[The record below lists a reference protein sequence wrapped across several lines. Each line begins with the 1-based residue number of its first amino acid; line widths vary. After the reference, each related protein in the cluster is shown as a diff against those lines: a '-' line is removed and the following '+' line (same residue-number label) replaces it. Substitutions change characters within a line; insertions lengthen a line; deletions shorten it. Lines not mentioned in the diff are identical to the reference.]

1 MKKNVV
7 RVLALVLVAL
17 MCLSLIPL
25 AAHAEAHVHEMATDH
40 QDPTCVDNGFDQ
52 TYCPICNTTFSM
64 NFIPATG
71 VHSFIPVEDEQ
82 YLIEEGDCT
91 HPYQY
96 WKSCSV
102 CQQSAEEAY
111 GLAVDKLVEEL
122 TARKQSGEQA
132 DWETVAK
139 DRILL
144 LDERYKF
151 SAGGEGHHILHVDRQ
166 EATCTSDG
174 WKEYGERFNFEAI
187 PAKGHRWNEFKVT
200 KEATC
205 TEDGSRERVCEVCDK
220 KDVQVIPALG
230 HTWNAF
236 KVTKEATC
244 TEDGSQ
250 ERTCNVC
257 GAKEVQVIPAAHK
270 FGAFVV
276 IEEPGCYASGTKEH
290 TCTVCGHKETESIP
304 AAHKFGE
311 FVVTQEPT
319 CFSTGAKERV
329 CSVCG
334 EKEVQWIDMAHKYE
348 NGVCVYC
355 GEAQPEGETPSV
367 NETLSATQETAAYE
381 TAEQP
386 DEASA
391 VPENAIYISFDGN
404 GATSGSMDAQAF
416 EPGIYQNLTLNDFV
430 RPGYKF
436 VGWDYKADG
445 SGWGDDPL
453 SDGHSVAPLDDVTLY
468 AQWAE
473 DPEADKAALAAGET
487 VAFEASGVTII
498 FDGNPMVEGAVSGSM
513 EDLYIPSSDEG
524 GVNLTPNQ
532 FSHDEVVVDKDGTL
546 AAIVFTGWNTQADGS
561 GKYFEDKQFV
571 SANDFTSYDTDVT
584 LYAQWVAVQ
593 VIFDANGG
601 SGSMDN
607 QFISSEKHKLREN
620 TFTSPEKKDTYKFT
634 GWDTD
639 PNGQGQHFDDMQPV
653 STADIPATVVLYAQW
668 KRNILVTY
676 QSNVDSGSGKKSYA
690 EPMKYPGDSITIKTL
705 DETGIPTKAN
715 RIFIEWNTKA
725 DGSGDSYKPGD
736 TMVLT
741 EDKEVTPSRIMLYA
755 QWGFEVTF
763 DPNGGVG
770 NMEPIKAIENQKLD
784 LSEDAINQF
793 YRDDYYFA
801 SWNTLKDGTGKSYAD
816 GATIPA
822 SDMTGPFTLY
832 AQWKSSN
839 ITVSFNANGGEGAM
853 EPQEGK
859 VGVDLGLN
867 ANTFTRDEYVFTGW
881 NTAADGSGK
890 AYADGALI
898 PGADITDSFVLYA
911 QWKKA
916 VTVTFNAN
924 GGIGTMDPQEGVFG
938 VALTLNENVYTRTNY
953 EFDGWNTKID
963 GTGTR
968 YADKATI
975 PASEMTEDITLY
987 AQWKKTTFE
996 ITFDPNGGTGTMA
1009 PQFIKKTEENTLN
1022 DNKFTREGY
1031 VFTGWNT
1038 QADGKGKAYENKAKI
1053 SAGAISDDITLYAQW
1068 ESTFATVRFNPNG
1081 GSGEMESKTVKKGEK
1096 LTLPENEFTKVKA
1109 VFVGWNT
1116 KKDGTGTDYDDG
1128 ETITVEK
1135 DMTLYAKW
1143 DYAIVFYP
1151 NGGTGTMD
1159 PQIIKLNEKVLIKAN
1174 TFTYTN
1180 YSFDHWNTE
1189 PDDSGDSYA
1198 NVGEITPKASVKL
1211 YAQWVKTS
1219 FSVNYERNGGGG
1231 LTMMPNTISK
1241 GATGTVKANAYNAP
1255 DSSKIFGEWQAF
1267 AVDET
1272 GTEITAPVKDK
1283 DGNTLKETYAEGD
1296 SIQTF
1301 YVNGD
1306 TDTDPVN
1313 IVMKAIWH
1321 DKLAI
1326 WFYPGDGSG
1335 TAKSQDL
1342 PEGSEVKLPSYSSPS
1357 LDFVAPANQ
1366 TFAGWQLGEDE
1377 ENLYK
1382 SGQKVVFGDVDK
1394 VEGDTVYTTAR
1405 KVTAKWG
1412 DTITITYDPNGATA
1426 SSRKL
1431 QRAAKNNDTKL
1442 ATMSQIGYT
1451 YPGFEFKG
1459 WALSS
1464 GAKVPMYL
1472 DGAMVED
1479 GFSQDTTLYAVW
1491 EQHTFAGIVT
1501 ISGNVSGSKIL
1512 GFVGE
1517 TLTAVVSGEKVFTNF
1532 SYQWKRDGVD
1542 IENATAETFVP
1553 TAADFE
1559 CLITCEVTANDA
1571 LEGKTKLSINSKFID
1586 VEDEEVKDI
1595 VNNGEA
1601 EVDVVYGVYDG
1612 MYYSVNNGA
1621 KHPVTSNLIV
1631 DGAFT
1636 VNQQGVY
1643 RFFTSEASNIPV
1655 GTVFVY
1661 NWWTIG
1667 FNSSTGTGDNSGSGT
1682 VTMKRGS
1689 TTLSGSTIIKDSSG
1703 DVILQPY
1710 SYYGYSNVWIVRQDA
1725 GITDITMTVKP
1736 SSGSYGHVALNGG
1749 SYDSN
1754 KSEKTY
1760 AFGNIT
1766 GPMMYDV
1773 IFNKTSTSPKTGDMS
1788 HLGLWSGLCLT
1799 SFVGAASILGSAR
1812 KRKKEQD

>member
-174 WKEYGERFNFEAI
+174 WKEYTWCDVCGERFNFEAI

-230 HTWNAF
+230 HTWTAF
-236 KVTKEATC
+236 KVTKAATC

-250 ERTCNVC
+250 ERTCTVC

-276 IEEPGCYASGTKEH
+276 IEEPTCYASGTKEH

-319 CFSTGAKERV
+319 CYSTGAKERV

-367 NETLSATQETAAYE
+367 NETMSATQETAAYE
-381 TAEQP
+381 TTEQP
-386 DEASA
+386 DEAPA

-416 EPGIYQNLTLNDFV
+416 EPGTSQNLTLNAFA
-430 RPGYKF
+430 RTGYRF
-436 VGWDYKADG
+436 VGWDYMADG
-445 SGWGDDPL
+445 SGMGDQPFL
-453 SDGHSVAPLDDVTLY
+453 DGEEVTLNSDVTLY

-524 GVNLTPNQ
+524 GVNLRTNQ
-532 FSHDEVVVDKDGTL
+532 FVHDEVVVDKDGTL

-607 QFISSEKHKLREN
+607 QFISSEKHELREN

-715 RIFIEWNTKA
+715 RIFIEWNTKR

-741 EDKEVTPSRIMLYA
+741 EDKSETPSRIMLYA

-839 ITVSFNANGGEGAM
+839 ITVSFNANGGEGTM

-890 AYADGALI
+890 AYADGATI
-898 PGADITDSFVLYA
+898 PGTDIKDDLTLYA
-911 QWKKA
+911 QWEKA
-916 VTVTFNAN
+916 ITVIFDPNGATGGVMEVQYGAFNTPLELKAN
-924 GGIGTMDPQEGVFG
+924 G
-938 VALTLNENVYTRTNY
+938 YTRDDYN
-953 EFDGWNTKID
+953 FGGWNTKAD
-963 GTGTR
+963 GTGTD
-968 YADKATI
+968 YKDKATI
-975 PASEMTEDITLY
+975 PASAMTGDITLYAKWDKKTFTVTYNKNASDATGTMMPDDFDKEKDAKLSANQFKRTDYIFTGWNTEAKGTGIAYTDKDTISAGKITKDITLY
-987 AQWKKTTFE
+987 AQWTQNIFTVSFNA
-996 ITFDPNGGTGTMA
+996 NGGSGSMN
-1009 PQFIKKTEENTLN
+1009 PQKVEKEKTLTLEKN
-1022 DNKFTREGY
+1022 GGRITKVDLTFM
-1031 VFTGWNT
+1031 GWNT
-1038 QADGKGKAYENKAKI
+1038 KPDGSGKE
-1053 SAGAISDDITLYAQW
+1053 ISDGATLTVTENMTLYAQW
-1068 ESTFATVRFNPNG
+1068 A
-1081 GSGEMESKTVKKGEK
+1081 
-1096 LTLPENEFTKVKA
+1096 
-1109 VFVGWNT
+1109 
-1116 KKDGTGTDYDDG
+1116 
-1128 ETITVEK
+1128 
-1135 DMTLYAKW
+1135 
-1143 DYAIVFYP
+1143 YAIVFYP
-1151 NGGTGTMD
+1151 NGGEGTMD

-1174 TFTYTN
+1174 TFTYIN

-1189 PDDSGDSYA
+1189 PDDSGTSFA

-1255 DSSKIFGEWQAF
+1255 DSTKIFGEWNTRA
-1267 AVDET
+1267 DGT
-1272 GTEITAPVKDK
+1272 GISFMP
-1283 DGNTLKETYAEGD
+1283 GD
-1296 SIQTF
+1296 SIGSDD
-1301 YVNGD
+1301 VP
-1306 TDTDPVN
+1306 TDITLY
-1313 IVMKAIWH
+1313 AIWR
-1321 DKLAI
+1321 DKLDI
-1326 WFYPGDGSG
+1326 WFYPGDATG
-1335 TAKSQDL
+1335 TTTVEEYPKDSA
-1342 PEGSEVKLPSYSSPS
+1342 VKLPSYST
-1357 LDFVAPANQ
+1357 LGFEAPANQ
-1366 TFAGWQLGEDE
+1366 TFAGWQLGDNEED
-1377 ENLYK
+1377 LYK
-1382 SGQKVVFGDVDK
+1382 AGQKVVFGDVDK
-1394 VEGDTVYTTAR
+1394 VEDDTVYTTAR

>member
-40 QDPTCVDNGFDQ
+40 QDPTCVEVGFDQ

-64 NFIPATG
+64 NYIPATG

-82 YLIEEGDCT
+82 YMIEEGDCT

-174 WKEYGERFNFEAI
+174 WKEYTWCDVCGERFNFEAI

-230 HTWNAF
+230 HTWTAF
-236 KVTKEATC
+236 KVTKAATC

-250 ERTCNVC
+250 ERTCTVC

-276 IEEPGCYASGTKEH
+276 IEEPTCYASGTKEH

-319 CFSTGAKERV
+319 CYSTGAKERV
-329 CSVCG
+329 CSACG
-334 EKEVQWIDMAHKYE
+334 EKEVQWIDTAHKYE
-348 NGVCVYC
+348 NGVCVFC
-355 GEAQPEGETPSV
+355 GEAQPEGETQSV
-367 NETLSATQETAAYE
+367 NEIPEAAEETAAYE
-381 TAEQP
+381 TAETEEQP
-386 DEASA
+386 DEAPA

-416 EPGIYQNLTLNDFV
+416 EPGTSQNLNLNAFV
-430 RPGYKF
+430 RTGYKF
-436 VGWDYKADG
+436 VGWDYMADG
-445 SGWGDDPL
+445 SGMGDQPFL
-453 SDGHSVAPLDDVTLY
+453 DGEQVTLNSPVTLY
-468 AQWAE
+468 AQWVE
-473 DPEADKAALAAGET
+473 DPDANTAALAAGET
-487 VAFEASGVTII
+487 LAYGASGLTIK
-498 FDGNPMVEGAVSGSM
+498 FDGNGMTDTSISGSM
-513 EDLYIPSSDEG
+513 EDLYVPSSDEG
-524 GVNLTPNQ
+524 GVYLTPNQ
-532 FSHDEVVVDKDGTL
+532 FVHGEVEDKDGNR

-561 GKYFEDKQFV
+561 GKFFEDKQFV

-601 SGSMDN
+601 SGSMEN
-607 QFISSEKHKLREN
+607 QFITSTPQKLTKN
-620 TFTSPEKKDTYKFT
+620 TFTRGNRTYTYT

-639 PNGQGQHFDDMQPV
+639 PNGHGQHFTDEQEV
-653 STADIPATVVLYAQW
+653 STANIPAPIVLYAQW
-668 KRNILVTY
+668 KRNIIVTY
-676 QSNVDSGSGKKSYA
+676 QSNVDSGTGKKSYA

-715 RIFIEWNTKA
+715 RIFIEWNTMP

-736 TMVLT
+736 TMVFT
-741 EDKEVTPSRIMLYA
+741 EDEKVTPSRIMLYA

-770 NMEPIKAIENQKLD
+770 NMEPIKAIENMELD
-784 LSEDAINQF
+784 LSEDAINQ
-793 YRDDYYFA
+793 YLRDDYYFA

-839 ITVSFNANGGEGAM
+839 ITVSFNANGGEGTM

-867 ANTFTRDEYVFTGW
+867 ANTFTREEYVFTGW

-938 VALTLNENVYTRTNY
+938 VPLTLNENVYTRTNY
-953 EFDGWNTKID
+953 DFNGWKD
-963 GTGTR
+963 SKGEE

-975 PASEMTEDITLY
+975 PASKMTENITLY
-987 AQWKKTTFE
+987 AQWNKTTFE
-996 ITFDPNGGTGTMA
+996 ITFNANGGTGTMA
-1009 PQFIKKTEENTLN
+1009 PQFIKKTVADTLN
-1022 DNKFTREGY
+1022 ENKFTRDGY

-1038 QADGKGKAYENKAKI
+1038 QTDGKGKAYADKAKI
-1053 SAGAISDDITLYAQW
+1053 PAGEISDDITLYAQW
-1068 ESTFATVRFNPNG
+1068 ESTTARVTFDPNG
-1081 GSGEMESKTVKKGEK
+1081 GSGEMEPTDPVKKGEK
-1096 LTLPENEFTKVKA
+1096 ITLPKNEFTKVKA

-1116 KKDGTGTDYDDG
+1116 KKDGTGTDYADG
-1128 ETITVEK
+1128 ATITVRE
-1135 DMTLYAKW
+1135 DITLYAKW

-1151 NGGTGTMD
+1151 NGGTGSMD
-1159 PQIIKLNEKVLIKAN
+1159 PQSIKLNEKVLIKAN
-1174 TFTYTN
+1174 TFTRTN

-1189 PDDSGDSYA
+1189 PDDSGDSFA

-1211 YAQWVKTS
+1211 YAQWIKTS
-1219 FSVNYERNGGGG
+1219 FSVSYERNGGGG
-1231 LTMMPNTISK
+1231 LAMTPNTISK

-1255 DSSKIFGEWQAF
+1255 DSTKIFGEWNTRA
-1267 AVDET
+1267 DGT
-1272 GTEITAPVKDK
+1272 GISFMP
-1283 DGNTLKETYAEGD
+1283 GD
-1296 SIQTF
+1296 SIGSDDVPSDITL
-1301 YVNGD
+1301 Y
-1306 TDTDPVN
+1306 
-1313 IVMKAIWH
+1313 AIWR
-1321 DKLAI
+1321 DKLDI
-1326 WFYPGDGSG
+1326 WFYPGDATG
-1335 TAKSQDL
+1335 TTTVEEYPKDSA
-1342 PEGSEVKLPSYSSPS
+1342 VKLPSYSS

-1366 TFAGWQLGEDE
+1366 TFAGWQLGDDE

-1382 SGQKVVFGDVDK
+1382 AGHKVVFGDVDK
-1394 VEGDTVYTTAR
+1394 VDGDTVHTTAR

-1431 QRAAKNNDTKL
+1431 QKVAKNNDTKL
-1442 ATMSQIGYT
+1442 AAMSQIGYT
-1451 YPGFEFKG
+1451 CPGYEFKG

-1472 DGAMVED
+1472 DGATVD
-1479 GFSQDTTLYAVW
+1479 GGFSQDTTLYAVW

-1501 ISGNVSGSKIL
+1501 ISGNVSGNKIL

-1517 TLTAVVSGEKVFTNF
+1517 TLTATVSGEKVFTDF
-1532 SYQWKRDGVD
+1532 SYQW
-1542 IENATAETFVP
+1542 
-1553 TAADFE
+1553 
-1559 CLITCEVTANDA
+1559 ANDA
-1571 LEGKTKLSINSKFID
+1571 LESKTKLSINSKFID

-1601 EVDVVYGVYDG
+1601 EVDFVYGVYDG
-1612 MYYSVNNGA
+1612 MYYSINNGV
-1621 KHPVTSNLIV
+1621 KYPVTNSLIV

-1636 VNQQGVY
+1636 VSQQGVY
-1643 RFFTSEASNIPV
+1643 RFFTSETSNTPV
-1655 GTVFVY
+1655 GTVLVY

-1689 TTLSGSTIIKDSSG
+1689 TTLSGSTTIRDSSG
-1703 DVILQPY
+1703 DIILQPY

-1749 SYDSN
+1749 SYESN

-1760 AFGNIT
+1760 SFGSIT
-1766 GPMMYDV
+1766 GPMLYDV

-1799 SFVGAASILGSAR
+1799 SFVGAATILGSAR